1 MGSGMAKSNNKPTNS
16 LLSNAF
22 GVAKKLSSTGVSI
35 INHVAPE
42 SVTKVIQPQKN
53 GQTLEGQ
60 SHQTGLFDV
69 KKYDNPQQ
77 ILREHVPNVS
87 RQLLGRHFS
96 TVNNVANFVAP
107 QFTDKISDYL
117 FDQLNHFS
125 SELSS
130 VDAVLDEAGVRDL
143 EVLTQDV
150 DRSHRISQA
159 LAEQNK
165 WIASIQ
171 GAITGATGLLGST
184 IDIPASLLMTLRV
197 IYQVGRSYGFDL
209 SKETDQDIVQFIFKQ
224 VDLSLIAEKQTLLM
238 AVKALTNTLQTND
251 LSQLQQML
259 GSDTDAAALK
269 KYVLDEQ
276 GQFKWAWLNQ
286 LPKVSLLNQITRLS
300 PVASAGISAVY
311 SRRLVDEVNQKAQ
324 QVFSN
329 ARQYIIQ
336 HQDLTLPPLHAYERS
351 IELLAQA
358 TPKLLE
364 GIETIK
370 AKSLG
375 GAEPVLDQ
383 VVEVEGHDSIR
394 NVKVTKKTHIKAV
407 DDQSNQEDRVSEGL
421 DALAKKVVEPHQ
433 PVAAQKPALSESGE
447 FNADLD
453 LEEEQVLAEVEPKP
467 KAKAQKAK
475 VKQEDSVTKKPDEP
489 V

>member
-1 MGSGMAKSNNKPTNS
+1 MAKTNNKPTAG

-60 SHQTGLFDV
+60 SRQMSVFDV

-87 RQLLGRHFS
+87 RQLFGRHFN

-107 QFTDKISDYL
+107 QFSDKISDYL
-117 FDQLNHFS
+117 FDRLNHFS
-125 SELSS
+125 SDISS

-143 EVLTQDV
+143 EELTQDV
-150 DRSHRISQA
+150 DRSRRISQA
-159 LAEQNK
+159 LGEQNK

-171 GAITGATGLLGST
+171 GALTGATGVIGSS
-184 IDIPASLLMTLRV
+184 IDIPASLIMTLRV

-209 SKETDQDIVQFIFKQ
+209 SKESDQDIVQFIFKQ

-238 AVKALTNTLQTND
+238 AIKALSSTLQNSD
-251 LSQLQQML
+251 LHQLQQL
-259 GSDTDAAALK
+259 VGSDTDAAALK
-269 KYVLDEQ
+269 KYVLDEN

-286 LPKVSLLNQITRLS
+286 MPKVSLLNQLSRLS
-300 PVASAGISAVY
+300 PVASAGVSVVY

-329 ARQYIIQ
+329 ARQYILQ
-336 HQDLTLPPLHAYERS
+336 HQDITLSPLHAYERS
-351 IELLAQA
+351 LELLAQA

-364 GIETIK
+364 GIK
-370 AKSLG
+370 AKDLDL
-375 GAEPVLDQ
+375 AEPVLDQ
-383 VVEVEGHDSIR
+383 TIDVAGHESIR
-394 NVKVTKKTHIKAV
+394 AVKVTKKAQAKTADAAEVAV
-407 DDQSNQEDRVSEGL
+407 EQEQKVSEGL
-421 DALAKKVVEPHQ
+421 EALAEKVVEPHA
-433 PVAAQKPALSESGE
+433 PVAAQKPALAETDE
-447 FNADLD
+447 FDVLD
-453 LEEEQVLAEVEPKP
+453 AVQQEDVPVEKAAPKTKP
-467 KAKAQKAK
+467 RKAKTAAVDK
-475 VKQEDSVTKKPDEP
+475 VTKKSADSSEK
-489 V
+489 

>member
-1 MGSGMAKSNNKPTNS
+1 MAKTNNKATGG

-53 GQTLEGQ
+53 GQTFDGA
-60 SHQTGLFDV
+60 SRDSNIFDV

-77 ILREHVPNVS
+77 LLREHVPNVS

-107 QFTDKISDYL
+107 QFSDKISDYI

-125 SELSS
+125 SEISS

-143 EVLTQDV
+143 EELTQDV
-150 DRSHRISQA
+150 DRSKRISQA
-159 LAEQNK
+159 LSEQNK

-171 GAITGATGLLGST
+171 GALTGATGVIGST
-184 IDIPASLLMTLRV
+184 IDIPASLIMTLRV

-209 SKETDQDIVQFIFKQ
+209 SKESDQDIVQFIFRQ

-238 AVKALTNTLQTND
+238 AIKALSSTLQNSD
-251 LSQLQQML
+251 IKQLQQML
-259 GSDTDAAALK
+259 GSDTDAEALK
-269 KYVLDEQ
+269 KYVLDEN

-286 LPKVSLLNQITRLS
+286 LPKVSVLNQLSRLS
-300 PVASAGISAVY
+300 PLASAGISAVY
-311 SRRLVDEVNQKAQ
+311 SRRLIDEVNQKAQ
-324 QVFSN
+324 QVFSD

-336 HQDLTLPPLHAYERS
+336 HQDIGLSPLHAYERS

-364 GIETIK
+364 SIIAKDAEVIEPI
-370 AKSLG
+370 
-375 GAEPVLDQ
+375 LDQ
-383 VVEVEGHDSIR
+383 EVPVKGNKNIRQVKVIKKADAVEVT
-394 NVKVTKKTHIKAV
+394 NKVESKEA
-407 DDQSNQEDRVSEGL
+407 QVSEGL
-421 DALAKKVVEPHQ
+421 DALANKVVTPHEP
-433 PVAAQKPALSESGE
+433 VEAQKPALTEIES
-447 FNADLD
+447 FDLD
-453 LEEEQVLAEVEPKP
+453 EENPIAEQKAPTKTKP
-467 KAKAQKAK
+467 RKAKTTAVNK
-475 VKQEDSVTKKPDEP
+475 VTKNSDAPTEK
-489 V
+489 